1 MGKKKKYIDYDAE
14 REAASDFVDRVLSG
28 DITPEEIDREYHHDK
43 YENEGYDDILSN
55 ALRSVINPDGTLK
68 RSDVVVK
75 DIDIDDSE
83 EDEEAEN
90 DYDDNY
96 AASSLSD
103 IFDINDDSSYQE
115 NYRNKKKEKEKTN
128 EIIKDVLNGN
138 IEKELVE
145 EDDEDNSDTEEE
157 NVSVNPEKYGEV
169 EYEDDETENKSSFPI
184 IPSIGSYYASFIDT
198 IHITDGIIPVSVNI
212 LHAIKHGFET
222 IDFDKLNERYP
233 NEYDFFSVENDLMK
247 ALAVSRFPSF
257 VARKEDVYKAFES
270 IEEFNKNKF
279 KLFKYSVVSSPST
292 TGDAS
297 VKDYIFGYLID
308 EEFMDNIILIGDH
321 YAKAYLK
328 NTDGSSD
335 ELSSLTKEYVL
346 ALIIE
351 AMNVSNDPNHI
362 FNFMDENIL
371 NGLLIARDN
380 LEKFAD
386 KVANDED
393 TVIGKSKFDYF
404 IDYKHIR
411 STWYGFKRAFENP
424 TGNMKEEP
432 EDEPMKDRVS
442 EEELEDEIKEYD
454 EKDDFDEDYDDE
466 NDEVIV
472 DTPSNA
478 SEDEDEEEP
487 EEPKK
492 EKMVEYED
500 EEPKSSFEVIHTVK
514 KEADD
519 IISENERVVEEEEEI
534 GEEEKEDNTVENVDD
549 TTDINSLADSI
560 EEEEREN
567 ENKEEPEE
575 QNKIDVVGSND
586 SNSSGKMVLPVFHR
600 N

>member
-68 RSDVVVK
+68 RSDAVIK
-75 DIDIDDSE
+75 DIDIDDND
-83 EDEEAEN
+83 DEEADN
-90 DYDDNY
+90 DYENNY

-115 NYRNKKKEKEKTN
+115 NYRNMKKEKEKTN

-138 IEKELVE
+138 IEKELAE
-145 EDDEDNSDTEEE
+145 EDDEDDSDTEEE

-169 EYEDDETENKSSFPI
+169 EYEDDETEDESSFPS
-184 IPSIGSYYASFIDT
+184 IPSINSYYANFIDT

-222 IDFDKLNERYP
+222 IAFYKLNERYP

-247 ALAVSRFPSF
+247 ALAVSRFPTF

-279 KLFKYSVVSSPST
+279 KLFDY
-292 TGDAS
+292 
-297 VKDYIFGYLID
+297 KDYVFGYLID

-328 NTDGSSD
+328 NTDEDSTD
-335 ELSSLTKEYVL
+335 KLSSLTKEYVL
-346 ALIIE
+346 ALITE

-371 NGLLIARDN
+371 NGLIIARDN
-380 LEKFAD
+380 LEEFAD
-386 KVANDED
+386 IVANDED

-424 TGNMKEEP
+424 TGDMKEEP

-478 SEDEDEEEP
+478 SEDEEEP

-500 EEPKSSFEVIHTVK
+500 EEPKSSYEVIHTVK

-534 GEEEKEDNTVENVDD
+534 GEEEKEDNTVENEDD
-549 TTDINSLADSI
+549 TADINSLADSI

-567 ENKEEPEE
+567 ETKEEPEE

-586 SNSSGKMVLPVFHR
+586 NNTSGKMVLPVFHR

>member
-68 RSDVVVK
+68 RSDAVIK
-75 DIDIDDSE
+75 DIDIDDND
-83 EDEEAEN
+83 DEEADN
-90 DYDDNY
+90 DYENNY

-115 NYRNKKKEKEKTN
+115 NYRNMKKEKEKTN

-138 IEKELVE
+138 IEKELAE
-145 EDDEDNSDTEEE
+145 EDDEDDSDTEEE

-169 EYEDDETENKSSFPI
+169 EYEDDETEDESSFPS
-184 IPSIGSYYASFIDT
+184 IPSINSYYANFIDT

-222 IDFDKLNERYP
+222 IAFYKLNERYP

-247 ALAVSRFPSF
+247 ALAVSRFPTF

-279 KLFKYSVVSSPST
+279 KLFDY
-292 TGDAS
+292 
-297 VKDYIFGYLID
+297 KDYVFGYLID

-328 NTDGSSD
+328 NTDEDSTD
-335 ELSSLTKEYVL
+335 KLSSLTKEYVL
-346 ALIIE
+346 ALITE

-371 NGLLIARDN
+371 NGLIIARDN
-380 LEKFAD
+380 LEEFAD
-386 KVANDED
+386 IVANDED

-424 TGNMKEEP
+424 TGDMKEEP

-478 SEDEDEEEP
+478 SEDEEEP

-534 GEEEKEDNTVENVDD
+534 GEEEKEDNTVENEDD
-549 TTDINSLADSI
+549 TADINSLADSI

-567 ENKEEPEE
+567 ETKEEPEE

-586 SNSSGKMVLPVFHR
+586 NNTSGKMVLPVFHR

>member
-68 RSDVVVK
+68 RSDAVVK
-75 DIDIDDSE
+75 DIDIDDN
-83 EDEEAEN
+83 DDDEAED
-90 DYDDNY
+90 DYENNY
-96 AASSLSD
+96 AASNLSD

-138 IEKELVE
+138 IEKELAAG
-145 EDDEDNSDTEEE
+145 DDEDDSDTEEE
-157 NVSVNPEKYGEV
+157 NISVNPEKYGEV
-169 EYEDDETENKSSFPI
+169 EYEDDETEDESSFPS
-184 IPSIGSYYASFIDT
+184 IPSINSYYAGFIDT

-222 IDFDKLNERYP
+222 INFGKLNERYP

-279 KLFKYSVVSSPST
+279 KLFNY
-292 TGDAS
+292 
-297 VKDYIFGYLID
+297 KDYIFGYLID

-328 NTDGSSD
+328 NTDEDSTD
-335 ELSSLTKEYVL
+335 KLSSLTKEYVL
-346 ALIIE
+346 ALITE

-371 NGLLIARDN
+371 NGLIIARDN
-380 LEKFAD
+380 LKEFAD
-386 KVANDED
+386 IVANDED

-424 TGNMKEEP
+424 TGDMKEEP
-432 EDEPMKDRVS
+432 
-442 EEELEDEIKEYD
+442 EDEIKEYD

-472 DTPSNA
+472 DTPSN
-478 SEDEDEEEP
+478 SKEDEEEEP

-534 GEEEKEDNTVENVDD
+534 GEEEKEDNTVENEDD
-549 TTDINSLADSI
+549 TADINSLADSI

-567 ENKEEPEE
+567 EEEPEE

-586 SNSSGKMVLPVFHR
+586 NNTSGKMVLPVFHR

>member
-28 DITPEEIDREYHHDK
+28 EITPEEIDREYHHDK

-68 RSDVVVK
+68 RSDAVVK
-75 DIDIDDSE
+75 DIDIDDN
-83 EDEEAEN
+83 DDDEAED
-90 DYDDNY
+90 DYESNY
-96 AASSLSD
+96 AVSSISD
-103 IFDINDDSSYQE
+103 IFDISDDSSYQE

-138 IEKELVE
+138 IEKELAE
-145 EDDEDNSDTEEE
+145 EDDEDDSDTEEE

-169 EYEDDETENKSSFPI
+169 EYEDDETEDKSSFPS

-279 KLFKYSVVSSPST
+279 KLFNY
-292 TGDAS
+292 
-297 VKDYIFGYLID
+297 KDYIFGYLID

-346 ALIIE
+346 ALITE

-371 NGLLIARDN
+371 NGLIIARDN

-411 STWYGFKRAFENP
+411 STWYGFKRTFVSE
-424 TGNMKEEP
+424 GDLKEEP

-487 EEPKK
+487 KK

-534 GEEEKEDNTVENVDD
+534 GEEEKEDNTVENEDD

-560 EEEEREN
+560 EEEER